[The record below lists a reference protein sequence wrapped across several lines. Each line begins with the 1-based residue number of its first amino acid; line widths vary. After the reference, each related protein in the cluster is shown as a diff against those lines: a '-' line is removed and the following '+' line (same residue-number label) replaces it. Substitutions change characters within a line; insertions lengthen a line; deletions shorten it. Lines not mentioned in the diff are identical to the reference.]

1 MKSLKLIFSSPRYLG
16 PALVFASLNFIFGTW
31 AIYIPSVKN
40 FLSIDKAALGVAIFC
55 LAMGTFSVLPFAAP
69 LIRRVGVGVATAI
82 GVLGI
87 SASAFLP
94 FLATDYTFLLLALF
108 LLGATQGFT
117 DIAMNGLVSEI
128 EKQDQ
133 KSVMSATH
141 GFFSLGGVL
150 AGMGSFLIPVFSSPM
165 LHMGVVVVLV
175 VVAHSFYFRSYVS
188 IEAGIPPKQPVS
200 LHQLKPLFLLGL
212 ISFVVMGSE
221 GAIVDWSGL
230 FLQEL
235 VGAPEYL
242 IGAGF
247 LLFSFC
253 MTIARFFGD
262 MLSDKIGG
270 RALILLGALVAI
282 FGYVLVLQ
290 QELYMSLI
298 GFALNGLG
306 FSVIIPE
313 VFRLAGKRK
322 DIETA
327 KAIAITAGF
336 GYSGFLITPV
346 ILGFVAKTFGLSVSF
361 QGLLGAVVIVFLMGL
376 FSLKRNK
383 TNGVN

>member
-1 MKSLKLIFSSPRYLG
+1 MKTILLIFSKSRYLG

-31 AIYIPSVKN
+31 AIYIPTVKDY
-40 FLSIDKAALGVAIFC
+40 LDIDKGALGVAIFC

-69 LIRRVGVGVATAI
+69 IIRKFGVGNATAF

-87 SASAFLP
+87 ALSAFFP
-94 FLATDYTFLLLALF
+94 FLATDYTFLLIALF

-133 KSVMSATH
+133 KSLMSATH

-150 AGMGSFLIPVFSSPM
+150 AGMGSFLIPSISNPL
-165 LHMGVVVVLV
+165 LHMGLVVCVVLIINGL
-175 VVAHSFYFRSYVS
+175 YYKSYIDVKS
-188 IEAGIPPKQPVS
+188 IVPPKQPINFS
-200 LHQLKPLFLLGL
+200 QLKPLLLLGL
-212 ISFVVMGSE
+212 ISFIVMGSE

-235 VGAPEYL
+235 VLAPEYL
-242 IGAGF
+242 VGAGF
-247 LLFSFC
+247 LLFSSC
-253 MTIARFFGD
+253 MTLARFLGD
-262 MLSDKIGG
+262 QLSDKIGG
-270 RALILLGALVAI
+270 HNLILLGSIVAI
-282 FGYVLVLQ
+282 VGFVLVLQ
-290 QELYMSLI
+290 QQLYLALV

-313 VFRLAGKRK
+313 VFRIAGRHKE
-322 DIETA
+322 IETA
-327 KAIAITAGF
+327 KAISITAGF

-346 ILGFVAKTFGLSVSF
+346 ILGFVAKTYGLDISF
-361 QGLLGAVVIVFLMGL
+361 QGLLIAVVVVFLVVI

-383 TNGVN
+383 TNTAI